1 MNEQPEINV
10 AQIAEALAG
19 EQPPIEIVNAV
30 AALRPSINIA
40 ALAQLLNRAKE
51 LQARAEV
58 LQQKASILMDVVEEI
73 VNASPVLSAASLRFG
88 DLNL

>member
-19 EQPPIEIVNAV
+19 EQPPIEIVNAI

-40 ALAQLLNRAKE
+40 ELAQLLNRAKE

>member
-40 ALAQLLNRAKE
+40 ELAQLLNRAKE

-73 VNASPVLSAASLRFG
+73 VNASPELSAASLRFG